1 MEKLKNKI
9 FTIENKKEEKFLRQK
24 AIDLDFPKF
33 SKKELN
39 ELIQKMKNIM
49 IEANGVG
56 LSANQIGL
64 SLKFFVAQIP
74 KGYEGNMD
82 NKFYAIFNP
91 EIFKYSNEEIEIE
104 EACLSVPNLYG
115 MVKRAKKI
123 TVVGHD
129 KNGKKLKI
137 KAWGLLAIIFQHEID
152 HLNGILFIDKAK
164 DIQKIDSKNLE
175 SL

>member
-1 MEKLKNKI
+1 MEKIRNKI
-9 FTIENKKEEKFLRQK
+9 FTIENKKEEKFLRQETPE
-24 AIDLDFPKF
+24 LDFSKF

-39 ELIQKMKNIM
+39 ELIQEMKKIM

-64 SLKFFVAQIP
+64 NLKFFVAQIP
-74 KGYEGNMD
+74 KGYEGNTD

-115 MVKRAKKI
+115 IVKRSKKI
-123 TVVGHD
+123 TIIGND

-152 HLNGILFIDKAK
+152 HLNGILFIDKAQ
-164 DIQKIDSKNLE
+164 DIQKINSKNLG